1 MIRPTLDDLYRDKV
15 ILDHCR
21 NPRNSNE
28 LKSPDLKADAV
39 NPFCGDEI
47 HFQLLVDSHDSVQAV
62 GAQGVGCA
70 INRAS
75 GSLFSEAIIG
85 KTINEVSDFS
95 RAFSRIMESHDL
107 HESEY
112 ARQFGAIS
120 ALFRVR
126 EFPVRI
132 KCALL
137 ASSALTTNLR

>member
-1 MIRPTLDDLYRDKV
+1 MIRPSLDDLYRDKV

-28 LKSPDLKADAV
+28 LKCPDLKADAV

-47 HFQLLVDSHDSVQAV
+47 HFQFLVDSHDSVQAV

-95 RAFSRIMESHDL
+95 RAFSRIMESQDPY
-107 HESEY
+107 ESEY

>member
-1 MIRPTLDDLYRDKV
+1 MVRPSLDDLYRDKV

-21 NPRNSNE
+21 NPRNSGE
-28 LKSPDLKADAV
+28 LKCPDLKADAV

-47 HFQLLVDSHDSVQAV
+47 HFQLLIDSHDLVLSV
-62 GAQGVGCA
+62 GVQQEGCA

-85 KTINEVSDFS
+85 KTISEVSDFS
-95 RAFSRIMESHDL
+95 RAFSRIMESHDS
-107 HESEY
+107 HASEY
-112 ARQFGAIS
+112 VCQFGDIS
-120 ALFRVR
+120 VLFRVR

-137 ASSALTTNLR
+137 ASSALITNLR